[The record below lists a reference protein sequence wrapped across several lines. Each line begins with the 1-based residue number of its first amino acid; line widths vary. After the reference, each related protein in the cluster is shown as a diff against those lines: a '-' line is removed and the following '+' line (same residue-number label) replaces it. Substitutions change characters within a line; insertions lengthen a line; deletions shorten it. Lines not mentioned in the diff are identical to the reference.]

1 MASTRMSAEE
11 RKVGIIKAAIPIFA
25 ENGFNGAYVR
35 DIARA
40 AGISEALIYRHF
52 PSKEALYEEL
62 LSYTRSMLAASG
74 PEIEAL
80 EPGTETLITL
90 IYLLVEV
97 IMLDVP
103 GRGSDQKAHERL
115 LFQSLIGDTA
125 FARRHFNALEGYWS
139 DVLASCIEVAT
150 QKGDIIAMPTP
161 PANRIWFVH
170 HLAMAL
176 NLCHISGEPAFSYEG
191 TREELAEQAIMF
203 CLRGIGVIEKA
214 IKRDYD
220 RRKLQAF
227 RKRIFG

>member
-1 MASTRMSAEE
+1 MASTRMTAEE
-11 RKVGIIKAAIPIFA
+11 RKVGIIRAAIPIFA

-35 DIARA
+35 DIAKA

-62 LSYTRSMLAASG
+62 LGYTRSLLAASG

-90 IYLLVEV
+90 VYLLVEA

-103 GRGSDQKAHERL
+103 GRGADQKAHERL

-125 FARRHFNALEGYWS
+125 FARGHFTALDDYWS
-139 DVLASCIEVAT
+139 DMLASCIEVGT
-150 QKGDIIAMPTP
+150 RKGDIFAMPTP
-161 PANRIWFVH
+161 PANRIWFAH

-176 NLCHISGEPAFSYEG
+176 NLCHISGEPAFNYKG
-191 TREELAEQAIMF
+191 TREELAEQAIIF
-203 CLRGIGVIEKA
+203 CLRGIGVKEKA
-214 IKRDYD
+214 IERDYD
-220 RRKLQAF
+220 RRKLRAF